1 MNARRIR
8 RPSAVRIGMFC
19 RLGSCEDS
27 RPVAAITWLKVVW
40 MRPWSSTIGISEST
54 TVFSRDTSRC
64 RSRWPSSGT
73 SGTCSDNHSSASAS
87 VV

>member
-1 MNARRIR
+1 
-8 RPSAVRIGMFC
+8 MFC

-27 RPVAAITWLKVVW
+27 RPVAAMIWLKVVW

-54 TVFSRDTSRC
+54 TVLSRDTSRC
-64 RSRWPSSGT
+64 RSSAPISGT
-73 SGTCSDNHSSASAS
+73 SGACSDSQNNASAS